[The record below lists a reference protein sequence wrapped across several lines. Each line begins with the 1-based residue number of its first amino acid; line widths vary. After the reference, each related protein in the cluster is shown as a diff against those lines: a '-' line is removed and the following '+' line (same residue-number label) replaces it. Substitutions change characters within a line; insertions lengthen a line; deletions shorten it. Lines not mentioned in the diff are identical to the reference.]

1 MRRKPE
7 GDYVKVRLENMHIR
21 RRVNG
26 FENENVI
33 SINNNL
39 GEEREGEVGNIVD
52 IDEKEKWSKN
62 GSLRYIYWR
71 RQEEWKR
78 WHHSQRLV
86 ENG

>member
-71 RQEEWKR
+71 R
-78 WHHSQRLV
+78 
-86 ENG
+86 